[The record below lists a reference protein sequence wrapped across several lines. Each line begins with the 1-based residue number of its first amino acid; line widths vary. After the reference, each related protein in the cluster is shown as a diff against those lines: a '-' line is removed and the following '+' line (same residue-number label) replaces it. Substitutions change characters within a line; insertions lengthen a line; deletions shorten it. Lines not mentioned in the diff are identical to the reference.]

1 MSNTTQFVA
10 NRRPAQSRKTGS
22 TPSFSSASAAGDK
35 FKRFSV
41 NGRFLTQ
48 PVTGVQRY
56 AREVTMSL
64 DGLLAAD
71 NTTAFLCAPETFGDG
86 DNYKAMQLAAPSRM
100 QGVLWEQFHLP
111 RQRQGP
117 LLNLCNMAPLAVR
130 NQVVCIHDVNTFLR
144 PESYSASF
152 RLFYRVMLPLV
163 ARRAARVVTVSA
175 FSASMISRHLGIK
188 NTEIEILPNGH
199 EHAAR
204 WQSSAS
210 SIFSVHLPRRPYVL
224 MISSRAKHKNLGL
237 IVSMAEA
244 LDNLGLDLW
253 IAGGAPKIFS
263 GVASS
268 NASNIKWLGSVS
280 DDDLAALFSKAF
292 CLAFPSLTE
301 GFGLPLVE
309 AMALHCPIV
318 SSDRASMPEVCGDA
332 ALLADPEDSRA
343 WIAHFSDLAGS
354 RSLRSELVE
363 KGRLQVARFS
373 WDRTAAQYRDL
384 MQELAA

>member
-10 NRRPAQSRKTGS
+10 DRRPGPSRKFGS
-22 TPSFSSASAAGDK
+22 TPSFSTSNAAGDIK
-35 FKRFSV
+35 PFSV

-56 AREVTMSL
+56 AREVTASL
-64 DGLLAAD
+64 DGLLEAAN
-71 NTTAFLCAPETFGDG
+71 NTALLCAPKTFVDG
-86 DNYKAMQLAAPSRM
+86 DIYKAIQFSAPSRM
-100 QGVLWEQFHLP
+100 QGVMWEQFHLP

-163 ARRAARVVTVSA
+163 ARRVARVVTVSA
-175 FSASMISRHLGIK
+175 FSASMISHHLGIK
-188 NTEIEILPNGH
+188 NTEIQILPNGQ
-199 EHAAR
+199 EHVMR
-204 WQSSAS
+204 WEPSAS
-210 SIFSVHLPRRPYVL
+210 FIFGVHPPRRPYVL

-263 GVASS
+263 GVESS
-268 NASNIKWLGSVS
+268 HASNIKWLGFVS
-280 DDDLAALFSKAF
+280 DDDLAALFSKAL

-309 AMALHCPIV
+309 AMALQCPIV

-332 ALLADPEDSRA
+332 ALFADPEDPRA
-343 WIAHFSDLAGS
+343 WIAHFRDLAGS

-363 KGRLQVARFS
+363 KGRLQAARFS
-373 WDRTAAQYRDL
+373 WDRTAAHYRDL